1 MQQVC
6 VVFQTHVSPK
16 ARIWNEKSEGEIGSE
31 SPRRRDSYGG
41 GETKPAIRWR
51 WKKIYCMN
59 QMGFSWMSIGKTRIN
74 QLLSYFSF
82 AFCTLLSNS
91 SNLKES
97 RKMGLFF
104 VAVSKEL
111 LSFLIVVLLS
121 TLTLQGLID
130 RYGAS
135 LDTQMYS
142 VALLKS

>member
-1 MQQVC
+1 
-6 VVFQTHVSPK
+6 
-16 ARIWNEKSEGEIGSE
+16 
-31 SPRRRDSYGG
+31 
-41 GETKPAIRWR
+41 
-51 WKKIYCMN
+51 
-59 QMGFSWMSIGKTRIN
+59 
-74 QLLSYFSF
+74 
-82 AFCTLLSNS
+82 
-91 SNLKES
+91 
-97 RKMGLFF
+97 MGLFF

>member
-1 MQQVC
+1 
-6 VVFQTHVSPK
+6 
-16 ARIWNEKSEGEIGSE
+16 
-31 SPRRRDSYGG
+31 
-41 GETKPAIRWR
+41 
-51 WKKIYCMN
+51 
-59 QMGFSWMSIGKTRIN
+59 MSTGKTRVN

-97 RKMGLFF
+97 RKIGLFF

-111 LSFLIVVLLS
+111 LSFFIVVLLS
-121 TLTLQGLID
+121 ILTLQGLID